1 MHISLTSFVT
11 RACLASA
18 LVWST
23 ACGDDS
29 STTDGSN
36 DDSTGAATSG
46 STGDATTGTPA
57 TTTGEESTSGND
69 TTAAATDDGA
79 TDETGADSSGGD
91 DTTTGASTG
100 QESLEIGGEWA
111 EDLGKGVVIDHIIDD
126 ASWAQNAPWGDSL
139 FHIEDYDNEARWVIA
154 QGDADNESFP
164 GLYNKFNWLWQDETL
179 YYCTAIF
186 DAETPEDAMA
196 AENGDESE
204 LENGCFG
211 FAWSVLTA
219 AE

>member
-1 MHISLTSFVT
+1 MHTSLTSFLT

-36 DDSTGAATSG
+36 DDTTGDAATST
-46 STGDATTGTPA
+46 TGDVGTTETPGTTSGDA
-57 TTTGEESTSGND
+57 STSGND
-69 TTAAATDDGA
+69 TTAGPSDESGT
-79 TDETGADSSGGD
+79 ETGADSSGDD
-91 DTTTGASTG
+91 DTTSGSSG
-100 QESLEIGGEWA
+100 QESLEIGGAWI
-111 EDLGKGVVIDHIIDD
+111 EDLGKGTIIDHIIDD

-139 FHIEDYDNEARWVIA
+139 FHIEDYDNEARWVVA
-154 QGDADNESFP
+154 QADEGNDFDP
-164 GLYNKFNWLWQDETL
+164 GLYNKFTWLWQDETL

-186 DAETPEDAMA
+186 DAETAEDAMA
-196 AENGDESE
+196 APAGDEAE
-204 LENGCFG
+204 LETGCFG
-211 FAWSVLTA
+211 FPWSVLTA